1 MYRVKVTDHFAAA
14 HQLFGYEGKCEG
26 LHGHNWKVEVN
37 LEGENLDKIGL
48 LIDFKALKKML
59 KDVIEELDHKM
70 LNELEPFQENNPTS
84 ELIARYIYN
93 KLKKDIPGNV
103 ELASVSVWESETAR
117 ATYFEN

>member
-1 MYRVKVTDHFAAA
+1 MYRLKVTDHFAAA
-14 HQLFGYEGKCEG
+14 HQLLGYEGKCEG

-48 LIDFKALKKML
+48 LIDFKVLKKML
-59 KDVIEELDHKM
+59 KDLLEELDHKM
-70 LNELEPFQENNPTS
+70 LNELEPFQEINPSS

-103 ELASVSVWESETAR
+103 ELTSVSVWESETAR
-117 ATYFEN
+117 